1 MSDVP
6 DPVQRAFLN
15 VERSVSGQ
23 RWVSRLDQAGQN
35 RALAISQVHG
45 FSDLIARVLAGRGVT
60 MDDAVAFLDPTIRS
74 LMPDPDTLTDCG
86 KAAARIVAAVKAGE
100 KVAIFGDYDVDGAA
114 SSALMFRFLRHF
126 GVDAEIY
133 IPDRIFEGYGP
144 NPAAINQLIDNGAKL
159 IVTVDCGSTSH
170 ESLAAAAARSIDVVV
185 IDHHQVGAELP
196 QCVALVNPN
205 REDDLSGQGHLCA
218 AGVVF
223 LVLVNAVRLLR
234 EAGDKRV
241 ASFDLL
247 ALLDIVALATVC
259 DVVPLKGLNRAYVVK
274 GLVAARHMQNPGL
287 SALFRKAGLGG
298 PVTPYH
304 FGFLIGPRINAGGRI
319 GDAALGSRL
328 LTLEDEGA
336 AEEIAAK
343 LDELNRERQVMEVAM
358 LAEAEA
364 EALAEYGTGETASI
378 IVTARENWHPGIV
391 GLLAARL
398 KEKFR
403 RPAFAISFD
412 ANGRGT
418 GSGRSISGFDIGKIV
433 RAAVDNGLLVK
444 GGGHAMAAGL
454 TVERANLGKLRNFFD
469 EKAQKH
475 RQGPGFIR
483 NIEDR
488 RRSGGRRCQ
497 SGADRPAGAGRTLW
511 GRASAA
517 HLCTPGPSLARFPPG
532 WRQPRQGD
540 AGGPGW
546 LADRRHCL
554 SRAGDAA
561 WRFAAVGTGNIPA
574 CGGIDFRRPVA
585 GNTARATTG
594 DRRGQ
599 GVMSGRKRQLA
610 AAKCSLQR
618 GHQCGKF
625 ENHGT
630 P

>member
-1 MSDVP
+1 MSELV
-6 DPVQRAFLN
+6 DPIQRAFLG

-60 MDDAVAFLDPTIRS
+60 MDDAVAFLEPTIRS
-74 LMPDPDTLTDCG
+74 LMPDPDTLTDCS
-86 KAAARIVAAVKAGE
+86 KAAARIVAAVKNRE

-126 GVDAEIY
+126 GIEAEIY

-144 NPAAINQLIDNGAKL
+144 NPAAINQLVDNGAQL

-170 ESLAAAAARSIDVVV
+170 ESLAAAETRGIDVVV
-185 IDHHQVGAELP
+185 IDHHQVGAQLP
-196 QCVALVNPN
+196 PCVALVNPN
-205 REDDLSGQGHLCA
+205 REDDLSGQGHVCA

-223 LVLVNAVRLLR
+223 LVLVNAMRQLR
-234 EAGDKRV
+234 ESGDRRV
-241 ASFDLL
+241 AAFDLL
-247 ALLDIVALATVC
+247 ALLDLVALATVC

-328 LTLEDEGA
+328 LTLDEENM
-336 AEEIAAK
+336 AEQIAAR
-343 LDELNRERQVMEVAM
+343 LDELNRERQAMEIAM

-364 EALAEYGTGETASI
+364 EALAEYGNGESASI

-403 RPAFAISFD
+403 RPAFAIAFD
-412 ANGRGT
+412 PNGKGT
-418 GSGRSISGFDIGKIV
+418 GSGRSISGFDIGRIV
-433 RAAVDNGLLVK
+433 RAAVDAGLLVK

-454 TVERANLGKLRNFFD
+454 TIERANLGRLRHFFE
-469 EKAQKH
+469 EKAETAIKDLVSAETLK
-475 RQGPGFIR
+475 I
-483 NIEDR
+483 D
-488 RRSGGRRCQ
+488 
-497 SGADRPAGAGRTLW
+497 GALGAAGANLALIDQLEQAGPYGAGHPQPVFALPAHRLRDSRQVGANHVKITLEGQDGSRVEGIAFRALETPLGDLLLSGRGTSIHVAGSISADLW
-511 GRASAA
+511 
-517 HLCTPGPSLARFPPG
+517 
-532 WRQPRQGD
+532 QGT
-540 AGGPGW
+540 
-546 LADRRHCL
+546 RRVQL
-554 SRAGDAA
+554 RVIDAA
-561 WRFAAVGTGNIPA
+561 KA
-574 CGGIDFRRPVA
+574 
-585 GNTARATTG
+585 
-594 DRRGQ
+594 
-599 GVMSGRKRQLA
+599 L
-610 AAKCSLQR
+610 
-618 GHQCGKF
+618 
-625 ENHGT
+625 
-630 P
+630 